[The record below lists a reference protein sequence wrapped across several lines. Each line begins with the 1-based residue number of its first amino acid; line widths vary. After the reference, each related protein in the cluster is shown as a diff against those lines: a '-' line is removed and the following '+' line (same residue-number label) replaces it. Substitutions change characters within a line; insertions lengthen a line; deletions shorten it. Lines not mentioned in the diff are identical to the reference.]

1 MKTRLCIWII
11 GCLISI
17 QGMAQDKKFSPK
29 EFNTRFEAFAT
40 EEAKLTPKEAGQ
52 FFPLYR
58 EMKEKQRNY
67 YKKMRVLMK
76 NLDNAQEESRY
87 AQANEELI
95 QYKTATA
102 QMELEY
108 LKKFRK
114 ILSDKKIF
122 LIQKAEIRFH
132 RQALKQAGNR
142 QQALKK

>member
-1 MKTRLCIWII
+1 MNRLCIWII

-40 EEAKLTPKEAGQ
+40 EEAKLTQKEAGR

-67 YKKMRVLMK
+67 YKKMRELMK
-76 NLDNAQEESRY
+76 KLDNAQEESCY
-87 AQANEELI
+87 TQANEELI

-102 QMELEY
+102 QVEQEY

-132 RQALKQAGNR
+132 RQALKQAE
-142 QQALKK
+142 KKQHPAKK

>member
-1 MKTRLCIWII
+1 MNRLCIWII

-29 EFNTRFEAFAT
+29 EFNTQFEAFAT
-40 EEAKLTPKEAGQ
+40 EEAKLTPKEAGR

-67 YKKMRVLMK
+67 YKKMRELMK
-76 NLDNAQEESRY
+76 KLDNAQEENCY
-87 AQANEELI
+87 TQANEELI

-102 QMELEY
+102 QVEQEY

-132 RQALKQAGNR
+132 RQALKQAE
-142 QQALKK
+142 KKQHPAKK